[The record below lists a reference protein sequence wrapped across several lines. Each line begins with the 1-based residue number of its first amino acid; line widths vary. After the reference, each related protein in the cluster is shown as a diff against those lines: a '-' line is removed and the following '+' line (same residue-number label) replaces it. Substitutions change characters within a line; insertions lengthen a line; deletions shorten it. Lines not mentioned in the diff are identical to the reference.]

1 MEAPIPLAPIPVR
14 NDFFDAVGTVRMEAF
29 VDRSVEKV
37 PEHFKQKKVSRKKEH
52 KKDMGYWGVP
62 ESPREPPARF
72 RGDDPFR
79 GF

>member
-1 MEAPIPLAPIPVR
+1 MPTLVR

-29 VDRSVEKV
+29 VDRTVDKAA
-37 PEHFKQKKVSRKKEH
+37 PEHHKQKKESRSRKAPK

-62 ESPREPPARF
+62 ASPREAPTNSSNF
-72 RGDDPFR
+72 RGEDPFR